1 MLLGTCVF
9 SQRTAIYTASDQ
21 DFREATEIYHNQS
34 YQFAQD
40 RFQEIAIDNNKPE
53 DIREISRFYVS
64 LCAIKLRQK
73 GALARFDTF
82 VHSHPEKDYVQEAY
96 QDLGDYFY
104 GRGAYKKASF
114 YYDKVHPKLV
124 KGKKDEYAFRV
135 GYAAFSQRE
144 YDKALHALKQVS
156 NRSELAE
163 DARYFSGHILY
174 QKGNAEEAKK
184 LFETLKDTEKYKEKV
199 RPYLLQ
205 TAYQSS
211 DYDQAIEEGKQILA
225 STAHTNLEDLE
236 AQKIVG
242 ESYFNKGAYK
252 EAIPYLET
260 YANSG
265 VTLTPTDYYQL
276 GFSYDE
282 MKNDHKAVENYNKIV
297 AGKDEMAQKAY
308 YRLGHS
314 YIKQKQKSEA
324 LNAFKSASDLNF
336 DSEIKEDAFYNYA
349 KLSYEIG
356 NPYKTIP
363 EALNDYLLQYSESAH
378 SEELYNML
386 INSYQNLD
394 DYSQAYEILKT
405 KIVPENQKL
414 KPLEAQIGYQYGVQ
428 LFKKENY
435 IKAETVFSEVAQ
447 LPVKSNYVTK
457 SVYWKGQSEYKQ
469 GKYHE
474 TLKTLTT
481 FEKLEIQS
489 SEKDQIDYN
498 KGYVYFKLG
507 AYKNAANAFQQYVL
521 NAQESK
527 YKEDAQLRLA
537 DSYYASAQFWP
548 SLEEYQKVVDGSY
561 ENQDYAAFQKGM
573 VYGLVDR
580 EDKKEAQLEYF
591 LKNYPKSSYYDDGM
605 YQLASTYF
613 KQGNKD
619 KAIQLFT
626 RMQNDF
632 PASDLVPFAEL
643 KKAQIYYNHNQTGQA
658 LDAYQNIVQAFPNT
672 SVAQEAVLGVKKI
685 YTEKAQISEYENWV
699 ENVGVEVDEDELM
712 RLAFEVAEKQF
723 HEKQYDKAYNLLEAF
738 IKKYPTSVNISQAY
752 YLKAESAYQTHQ
764 IEKAIQAFEE
774 IKDNK
779 KYNEQAYLRLSQMYM
794 KLENKEKALLA
805 LLKLN
810 ELSEKT
816 AYQNFANIGIMRI
829 YHLEE
834 NDEKAFSYAQ
844 KVMENKDASAS
855 AKEDAQL
862 IIARNWVKSDLTKAL
877 QYYEVLSNSK
887 KENIKAEVLYYQA
900 QDLANKKHYT
910 KSNDLIFDLASK
922 YGSQQNWTAKA
933 LLIMVDNYHKLE
945 DPYQANYTLETLIET
960 YPEMTEI
967 VNQAKEKQKLI
978 KK

>member
-1 MLLGTCVF
+1 MLLGMYVF
-9 SQRTAIYTASDQ
+9 SQRTVIYTANDQ

-64 LCAIKLRQK
+64 LCAVKLRQK

-82 VHSHPEKDYVQEAY
+82 VHLHPEKDYVREVY

-104 GRGAYKKASF
+104 ERGAYKKASF
-114 YYDKVHPKLV
+114 YYDKVQPKLIR
-124 KGKKDEYAFRV
+124 GKKNEYAFRV
-135 GYAAFSQRE
+135 GYAAFSQHE
-144 YDKALHALKQVS
+144 YDKALHAFKQVS
-156 NRSELAE
+156 NRSKLAE
-163 DARYFSGHILY
+163 DAHYFSGHILY

-184 LFETLKDTEKYKEKV
+184 IFEALKDTEKYKEKV
-199 RPYLLQ
+199 RSYLLQ

-211 DYDQAIEEGKQILA
+211 DYERAIEEGKEILA
-225 STAHTNLEDLE
+225 STTHMNLEDLE

-242 ESYFNKGAYK
+242 ESYFNKGEYE
-252 EAIPYLET
+252 EAIPYLEAYT
-260 YANSG
+260 NSG
-265 VTLTPTDYYQL
+265 VALTPTDYYQL

-282 MKNDHKAVENYNKIV
+282 RKNYHKAVENYNKIV

-324 LNAFKSASDLNF
+324 LNAFKSASDLSF
-336 DSEIKEDAFYNYA
+336 DSKVKKDALYNYA

-356 NPYKTIP
+356 NPYKTVP
-363 EALNDYLLQYSESAH
+363 EALNDYLVQYPESVHA
-378 SEELYNML
+378 EELHTML

-394 DYSQAYEILKT
+394 DYSQAYEILKV

-414 KPLEAQIGYQYGVQ
+414 KTLEAQIGYQYGVQ

-435 IKAETVFSEVAQ
+435 IKAETIFSEVAQ
-447 LPVKSNYVTK
+447 LSVNTEYVAK

-474 TLKTLTT
+474 TLKTLAT
-481 FEKLEIQS
+481 FEKLKIQS

-507 AYKNAANAFQQYVL
+507 DYKNAANAFQQYVGK
-521 NAQESK
+521 AKKSK

-537 DSYYASAQFWP
+537 DSYYASAQFWS
-548 SLEEYQKVVDGSY
+548 SLEEYQKVIDGNY

-619 KAIQLFT
+619 KAAQLFT
-626 RMQNDF
+626 KMQNDF

-643 KKAQIYYNHNQTGQA
+643 KKAQIYYNNDQIDQA
-658 LDAYQNIVQAFPNT
+658 LKAYQNIVQAFPDA
-672 SVAQEAVLGVKKI
+672 SVTQEAVLGVKKI

-699 ENVGVEVDEDELM
+699 KNVGVEVDEDELI
-712 RLAFEVAEKQF
+712 RLAFEIAEKQF
-723 HEKQYDKAYNLLEAF
+723 NEKQYDKAYNLLDEF

-764 IEKAIQAFEE
+764 LKKAIQAFEE

-779 KYNEQAYLRLSQMYM
+779 NYNEQAYLRLSQMHM
-794 KLENKEKALLA
+794 KRENKEKALHA

-810 ELSEKT
+810 ELSEKI

-829 YHLEE
+829 YHLEGD
-834 NDEKAFSYAQ
+834 DEKAFFYAQ
-844 KVMENKDASAS
+844 KVMESKDASKS

-862 IIARNWVKSDLTKAL
+862 IIARNWVKSDLSKAL
-877 QYYEVLSNSK
+877 QYYEALNNSK
-887 KENIKAEVLYYQA
+887 KENIKVEVLYYQA
-900 QDLANKKHYT
+900 QDLANKKQYT

-922 YGSQQNWTAKA
+922 YGSQKNWVAKA
-933 LLIMVDNYHKLE
+933 LLIMADNYYELE